1 MEPIEPTPP
10 EPAPEY
16 PPMNE
21 FSIESFTNTVLDT
34 IKDKWPLLL
43 GPAGIAIEGTST
55 AVGKIRGDIASA
67 ELLAQLILKALEKGA
82 EYLIPILQAVLIAV
96 TKILKPGM
104 DLLGTLSSAY
114 VQQFVEQQKAIAPGA
129 AGKGPSGLKPAAA
142 GLFDSILAPLGF
154 LVGGANPAQT
164 GAGETNSQFVLGSIV
179 GIHLS
184 TWMVNIISNL
194 TGLGA
199 LKWINSFDD
208 VITAALSSRSLSRM
222 AMKPYLM
229 KYIGEPL
236 DRDLNL
242 KLPLDSFGPSTL
254 VKTFLRG
261 GITRDQLV
269 AKMRGKGYAENI
281 TEQLLLDTAKM
292 LPLDAVAYL
301 VNTENW
307 TERQGLEHLEQQG
320 YPNELAPTVLYLSR
334 NDLIFSQYR
343 SLANSLVSARGDR
356 QFSNELLREML
367 ADLGFTPNE
376 VNAFALR
383 GAMLAELPKRLSLA
397 QVKELFKESLVDLNY
412 VHLFLKDEGYSDDDA
427 DLLELLEF
435 VKKEERDARRA
446 AQAEAKRHRE
456 EAAAEAESARE
467 AKRQATLLRLAS

>member
-1 MEPIEPTPP
+1 
-10 EPAPEY
+10 
-16 PPMNE
+16 MNE
-21 FSIESFTNTVLDT
+21 FSIESFTQTVLDT
-34 IKDKWPLLL
+34 IKEKWPLLL
-43 GPAGIAIEGTST
+43 GPAGIAIDGIST
-55 AVGKIRGDIASA
+55 AKGRIVGDIANA
-67 ELLAQLILKALEKGA
+67 ELLAALILRALEKGA
-82 EYLIPILQAVLIAV
+82 EFLIPILQAIIIAIGKLMGPGMTVLGELTKTYADHFAKSQAV
-96 TKILKPGM
+96 IKPGSL
-104 DLLGTLSSAY
+104 DSPHPQLQP
-114 VQQFVEQQKAIAPGA
+114 VA
-129 AGKGPSGLKPAAA
+129 AGM
-142 GLFDSILAPLGF
+142 FDSILAPVAHLTT
-154 LVGGANPAQT
+154 GANPAQV
-164 GAGETNSQFVLGSIV
+164 GAGEVNSKYILGSI
-179 GIHLS
+179 ISLHLS

-199 LKWINSFDD
+199 LKFINSFDD
-208 VITAALSSRSLSRM
+208 VILAALSTRSLSR
-222 AMKPYLM
+222 AAFKG
-229 KYIGEPL
+229 YITKFVGDPL
-236 DRDLNL
+236 ERDLNL

-261 GITRDQLV
+261 GLTRDQLV
-269 AKMRGKGYAENI
+269 QKMRGKGYAENI

-301 VNTENW
+301 VNNAAW

-456 EAAAEAESARE
+456 EAAAELEAARE

>member
-1 MEPIEPTPP
+1 MGGFTAPPP

-16 PPMNE
+16 PPAND
-21 FSIESFTNTVLDT
+21 F
-34 IKDKWPLLL
+34 
-43 GPAGIAIEGTST
+43 
-55 AVGKIRGDIASA
+55 DIASFTETVVQVLQKHHVPGA
-67 ELLAQLILKALEKGA
+67 DALATAQSLADAFARILAMGVNVSGDVLAAVFASLLEIWRPVLEALVKA
-82 EYLIPILQAVLIAV
+82 AVV
-96 TKILKPGM
+96 VMEPGM
-104 DLLGTLSSAY
+104 EVLGGLTSVYA
-114 VQQFVEQQKAIAPGA
+114 QQFTKGQEQIKAGSPDSPRPTLQPVA
-129 AGKGPSGLKPAAA
+129 AGM
-142 GLFDSILAPLGF
+142 FDSILAPVAHLTT
-154 LVGGANPAQT
+154 GANPAQV
-164 GAGETNSQFVLGSIV
+164 GAGEVNSKYILGSI
-179 GIHLS
+179 ISLHLS

-199 LKWINSFDD
+199 LKFINSFDD
-208 VITAALSSRSLSRM
+208 VILAALSTRSLSR
-222 AMKPYLM
+222 AAFKG
-229 KYIGEPL
+229 YITKFVGDPL
-236 DRDLNL
+236 ERDLNL

-261 GITRDQLV
+261 GLTRDQLV
-269 AKMRGKGYAENI
+269 QKMRGKGYAENI

-301 VNTENW
+301 VNNEAW

-343 SLANSLVSARGDR
+343 SLANSLVAARGDR

-367 ADLGFTPNE
+367 ADLGFTQNE

-397 QVKELFKESLVDLNY
+397 QVKELYKESLVDLNY
-412 VHLFLKDEGYSDDDA
+412 VHLFLKDEGYSEDDT

-435 VKKEERDARRA
+435 TKKDERDARIR

-467 AKRQATLLRLAS
+467 ATRQAALLRLAV